1 MSAIHGFELLREE
14 HVPEINSTARIYRHI
29 RSGAEL
35 LSLINT
41 DENKVFGITFRTP
54 PVDSTGVA
62 HIMEHAVL
70 GGSRKYPVKEPFVEL
85 MKGSLNTFLNAM
97 TYPDKTCYPVASQNL
112 QDFYN
117 LIDVYL
123 DAVFHPTLDPFTF
136 KQEGWHYE
144 LESPDGEMTFKGVVF
159 NEMKGAYSSPDSVL
173 DEISQHSVFPNTNY
187 SVDSGG
193 NPEHIPDLTYTQ
205 FVDFHRRYYHP
216 SNARIFFYGDDNPE
230 KRLEL
235 LDAYLAAFEF
245 QPVDSLVPLQPPFQH
260 PARLIHPYEVGDDD
274 PNPRHWITLNWLL
287 PEGRDAE
294 LNLALGILENI
305 LIGNPAAP
313 LRKALIDSALGENL
327 TGRGLET
334 GLRQMFF
341 STGLKGVEA
350 ASVDRVEQLIQTT
363 LRDLVDRGIDPDT
376 VAAALNTVEFRMRE
390 YNTGS
395 YPRGLLVM
403 LNSLE
408 SWLYGGDPLQPL
420 RFEAPL
426 SAIKARIASGER
438 YFEELIRRFLLDNP
452 NRTTV
457 ILQPDVNLARRRNE
471 TEKARLAAARAQMTP
486 DDVQQVV
493 SDTLE
498 LQRRQEA
505 VDSPEALATIPSLKR
520 SDLEPNIRTIPS
532 ELIEVDGLPPVLV
545 HDLFTNGILYLDL
558 GFDLHALPAEWLP
571 YVPLFGRAL
580 LETGTD
586 RENFVQ
592 LLQRIGRTTGG
603 IHQSSLT
610 SAALNRERGQAWF
623 ILRGKAMLS
632 QTGDLLG
639 ILGDVLRS
647 ARLDDRERI
656 RQMALESRA
665 GMESHLAD
673 RGHAVVGSRLRARF
687 SESDWAAEQMGG
699 INYLFFLRE
708 LIERIDQDWPSV
720 QTVLEGIRAR
730 LINRNSAI
738 CNITVNADGFAQ
750 VRGAIETFL
759 GSLPNAP
766 VEIHPWPLPAAPEN
780 EGLTIRTQVNFVGK
794 GGSLYAAGYQP
805 HGSAHVIVNYLRST
819 WLWNKVRVQG
829 GAYGGFCTFDRQSGI
844 FTFISYR
851 DPNLVATLSS
861 YDETVDFLSSLEIDD
876 DELTRAIIGTIG
888 EIDTYMLPDAKG
900 FTALT
905 RHLLGITDAERQKIR
920 SEILNTRIEDFHAF
934 AQTLAAVR
942 DRGNIVVLGSEEAI
956 TAAGNNGVQLK
967 VIKVL

>member
-1 MSAIHGFELLREE
+1 MSVIHGFELLREE
-14 HVPEINSTARIYRHI
+14 HVPEVNSTARIYRHI

-62 HIMEHAVL
+62 HIMEHSVL

-117 LIDVYL
+117 LVDVYL
-123 DAVFHPTLDPFTF
+123 DAVFYPTLDPFTL

-144 LESPDGEMTFKGVVF
+144 LESSDGEMTFKGVVF

-173 DEISQHSVFPNTNY
+173 DEMSQRSIFPDTNY
-187 SVDSGG
+187 HVDSGG
-193 NPEHIPDLTYTQ
+193 DPERIPDLTYTQ

-235 LDAYLAAFEF
+235 LDAYLNAFEA
-245 QPVDSLVPLQPPFQH
+245 QPVDSLVPLQPAFRQPVRH
-260 PARLIHPYEVGDDD
+260 VHPYEVGDDD

-287 PEGRDAE
+287 PEGGDAE
-294 LNLALGILENI
+294 LSLGLGILENI

-313 LRKALIDSALGENL
+313 LRKALIDSGLGENL

-350 ASVDRVEQLIQTT
+350 ANVDRVESLIQTT
-363 LRDLVDRGIDPDT
+363 LHDLANRGIDPNT

-408 SWLYGGDPLQPL
+408 TWLFGGDPLQPL
-420 RFEAPL
+420 RFEGPL
-426 SAIKARIASGER
+426 AAIKTKIASGER
-438 YFEELIRRFLLDNP
+438 FFEDLIRRHLLENP
-452 NRTTV
+452 HRTTV
-457 ILQPDVNLARRRNE
+457 ILQPDADLARRRNE
-471 TEKARLAAARAQMTP
+471 TENARLAAARAQMSA

-493 SDTLE
+493 ADTLE

-505 VDSPEALATIPSLKR
+505 VDSPEALATIPSLQR
-520 SDLEPNIRTIPS
+520 ADLEPTIRTIPS
-532 ELIEVDGLPPVLV
+532 ELIEANGQPPVLV

-592 LLQRIGRTTGG
+592 LVQHIGRTTGG
-603 IHQSSLT
+603 IHQASLT

-623 ILRGKAMLS
+623 LLRGKAMLP

-639 ILGDVLRS
+639 IIGDVLRT

-665 GMESHLAD
+665 GLESHLAD

-699 INYLFFLRE
+699 VSYLFFLRE
-708 LIERIDQDWPSV
+708 LIERIDTDWPSV

-738 CNITVNADGFAQ
+738 CNITVNADGFTQ
-750 VRGAIETFL
+750 VRGAIESFL
-759 GSLPNAP
+759 GGLPDAP
-766 VEIHPWPLPAAPEN
+766 VEIHPWPLLAATEN
-780 EGLTIRTQVNFVGK
+780 EGLTIRAQVNYVGK

-829 GAYGGFCTFDRQSGI
+829 GAYGGFCTFDRQSGV
-844 FTFISYR
+844 FTFLSYR
-851 DPNLVATLSS
+851 DPNLTSTLRS
-861 YDETVDFLSSLEIDD
+861 YDETVDFLASLEIDD

-888 EIDTYMLPDAKG
+888 EIDAYMLPDAKG
-900 FTALT
+900 YTALT
-905 RHLLGITDAERQKIR
+905 RHLLGIHDAERQKNR
-920 SEILNTRIEDFHAF
+920 SEILNTSMADFRAF

-942 DRGNIVVLGSEEAI
+942 EHGDVVVLGSEEAI
-956 TAAGNNGVQLK
+956 TAAEKDGVRLK
-967 VIKVL
+967 LVKVL